1 MNALLFPKVGYS
13 FDDYKYSA
21 WVENCIL
28 SLIKGRI
35 FYKGPLVAVTK
46 EVVYII
52 SPVSLLI
59 QNVR

>member
-1 MNALLFPKVGYS
+1 MNALIFPKVGYS
-13 FDDYKYSA
+13 FDDYKYST

-28 SLIKGRI
+28 SLKGRI

-46 EVVYII
+46 EVVDII